1 MGRRSRAMP
10 ALVKTGTGIHEH
22 RSLPM
27 SSAAPMRRE
36 DVTDLVV
43 AGVIVAFAC
52 LALFVLIPA
61 GIEHPGSIDVM
72 ALGPAFW
79 PSVISGF
86 LGLMGLI
93 VGVQALRR
101 VRAARDGS
109 GSGRSGP
116 DETDAAEAEAAGFA
130 PMRWLA
136 ALALLALYYFG
147 LDRLGMVLT
156 SMLAL
161 GLFMVLG
168 GERRPAVVL
177 VLSLGVPLALFLFF
191 RFVANVFI
199 PLGVFESWLG

>member
-1 MGRRSRAMP
+1 M
-10 ALVKTGTGIHEH
+10 I
-22 RSLPM
+22 
-27 SSAAPMRRE
+27 SAAPMRPE
-36 DVTDLVV
+36 DSTDLVV
-43 AGVIVAFAC
+43 SGVIVAFAC

-61 GIEHPGSIDVM
+61 GIDDPGSIDVM

-93 VGVQALRR
+93 VGVQAVRR
-101 VRAARDGS
+101 SRAAHGAPGS
-109 GSGRSGP
+109 RPSGP
-116 DETDAAEAEAAGFA
+116 HDPDAVEAEAAGFA

-136 ALALLALYYFG
+136 ALVLLAAYYFG

-168 GERRPAVVL
+168 GERRSAVVL
-177 VLSLGVPLALFLFF
+177 LLSLGVPLALFLFF
-191 RFVANVFI
+191 RYVANVFI
-199 PLGVFESWLG
+199 PLGVFEQWLG